1 MDRHGFGG
9 LVTDEQWERLTAS
22 AMTRRFA
29 QGEALLRQG
38 EVGGGVHLMLNG
50 RAKVVSVRADGSCV
64 PLAFRTRGEMLGESV
79 LAGAQRPRNATVTAL
94 CPSSTAFLPADRFR
108 RVVDE
113 LDLGAVLWHSAL
125 MRQDKGDRIRVRQTA
140 LPAERRLPAA
150 LLHLA
155 SVMGEPMPEPV
166 SDAPATRGCL
176 LRIPL
181 AQREIAGFAGM
192 SRTSVHNAYT
202 FLREQGVIR
211 TGRQYVAILDLAAL
225 EGLEQGASVVWPH
238 LVTSGEKLLRYYGW
252 QYSQDNLCC
261 HEHTAS
267 VSTHSAGN
275 RMGSRT

>member
-22 AMTRRFA
+22 AVTRRFA

-38 EVGGGVHLMLNG
+38 EVGGGVHLMLKG
-50 RAKVVSVRADGSCV
+50 RAKVVSIRADGSCV

-79 LAGAQRPRNATVTAL
+79 LAGAERPRNATVTAL

-113 LDLGAVLWHSAL
+113 LDLGSVLWHSAL
-125 MRQDKGDRIRVRQTA
+125 MRQDEGDRIRVRQAA
-140 LPAERRLPAA
+140 LSAERRLPAV

-155 SVMGEPMPEPV
+155 SVMGEPMPAPV
-166 SDAPATRGCL
+166 SEDGAPAARGCL

-181 AQREIAGFAGM
+181 AQREIAGFASM
-192 SRTSVHNAYT
+192 SRTSAHNAYT
-202 FLREQGVIR
+202 SLRERGVIR

-225 EGLEQGASVVWPH
+225 EALA
-238 LVTSGEKLLRYYGW
+238 GE
-252 QYSQDNLCC
+252 D
-261 HEHTAS
+261 ET
-267 VSTHSAGN
+267 V
-275 RMGSRT
+275 